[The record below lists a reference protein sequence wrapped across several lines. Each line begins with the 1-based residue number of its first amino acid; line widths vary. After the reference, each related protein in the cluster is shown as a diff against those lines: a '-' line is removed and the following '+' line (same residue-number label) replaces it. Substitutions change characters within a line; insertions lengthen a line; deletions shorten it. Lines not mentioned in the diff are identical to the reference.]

1 MKLIP
6 VVLLLSLSANLQSQS
21 PKVPDAHRYKM
32 LNTYQKANAI
42 LSEINNTIKPQL
54 CAADKACMAKADEFS
69 KLLAQLKAEEAEAA
83 KAMGLPETT
92 QFDIQPATDAVTAHV
107 EEKKAELKPEAKKQ

>member
-1 MKLIP
+1 MKNLVAVLML
-6 VVLLLSLSANLQSQS
+6 VVAAGAQS
-21 PKVPDAHRYKM
+21 PKVPDTHRYKM
-32 LNTYQKANAI
+32 LNTYQKANAV

-54 CAADKACMAKADEFS
+54 CAADKACMAKADEFA
-69 KLLAQLKAEEAEAA
+69 KLLAQLKAEEIEAA

-107 EEKKAELKPEAKKQ
+107 EEKKTELKPEAKKQ

>member
-1 MKLIP
+1 MKFTLAI
-6 VVLLLSLSANLQSQS
+6 LLLSIAANLQAES
-21 PKVPDAHRYKM
+21 PKVPDTHRYKM

-54 CAADKACMAKADEFS
+54 CAADKACMAKADEFA

-83 KAMGLPETT
+83 KAMGLPEDT
-92 QFDIQPATDAVTAHV
+92 QFEILPATDSVTVA
-107 EEKKAELKPEAKKQ
+107 EKKAAPKPEAKKQ